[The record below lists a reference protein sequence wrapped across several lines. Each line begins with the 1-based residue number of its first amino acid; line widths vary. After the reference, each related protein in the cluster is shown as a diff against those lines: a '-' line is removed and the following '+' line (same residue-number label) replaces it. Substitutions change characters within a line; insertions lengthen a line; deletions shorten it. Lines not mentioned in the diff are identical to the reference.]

1 MIHGIENTESQGR
14 IKITLKKE
22 GEILT
27 AEVEDNGVG
36 LDVEKYRLSMEAEK
50 EEDGIRQ
57 SREKIGL
64 RNVDLRIRHIYG
76 EKYGIDIKSEINKG
90 TVIRIRIP
98 IKESDQNV

>member
-1 MIHGIENTESQGR
+1 M
-14 IKITLKKE
+14 KKE

-36 LDVEKYRLSMEAEK
+36 FDVEKYRLSMEAEK

-76 EKYGIDIKSEINKG
+76 EKYRIDIKSEINKG